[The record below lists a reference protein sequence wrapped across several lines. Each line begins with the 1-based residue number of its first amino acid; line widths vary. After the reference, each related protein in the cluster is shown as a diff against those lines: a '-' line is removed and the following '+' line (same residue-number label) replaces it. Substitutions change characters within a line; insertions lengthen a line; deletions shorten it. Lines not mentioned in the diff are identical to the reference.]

1 MQDSFFFFLSLF
13 LFQPAPLGIQLRPA
27 PAGREGGGRG
37 GEGPGGGGGAG
48 GEVGT
53 KCQRLPERARAR
65 SSAGPPP
72 PPAGRPPP
80 PPPLSRVLLLLLLL
94 PGSGGGAGR
103 RGVRTSAPRCA
114 PGPLVAPV
122 PRASSRAAAAPLRSP
137 QTLRGNAPRRGA
149 EVPPP
154 PPGPERQPPSVPAW
168 RGQER
173 AGRSERPAAAKSP
186 AAPSF
191 LKRGVSNAALN
202 QRALQLKLH
211 CLKHNSSGLRGL
223 HASV

>member
-1 MQDSFFFFLSLF
+1 M
-13 LFQPAPLGIQLRPA
+13 A
-27 PAGREGGGRG
+27 GGGKSVPSASGSPSAQGRG
-37 GEGPGGGGGAG
+37 AARGRR
-48 GEVGT
+48 
-53 KCQRLPERARAR
+53 RLPRAA
-65 SSAGPPP
+65 
-72 PPAGRPPP
+72 PPP

-103 RGVRTSAPRCA
+103 RGGAHLR
-114 PGPLVAPV
+114 
-122 PRASSRAAAAPLRSP
+122 APLRARAARRPRSP
-137 QTLRGNAPRRGA
+137 RVVTCRGRAAPQPPKPPGQCPGPRSAAGRGGA
-149 EVPPP
+149 PP

-191 LKRGVSNAALN
+191 LKRDVSNAALN